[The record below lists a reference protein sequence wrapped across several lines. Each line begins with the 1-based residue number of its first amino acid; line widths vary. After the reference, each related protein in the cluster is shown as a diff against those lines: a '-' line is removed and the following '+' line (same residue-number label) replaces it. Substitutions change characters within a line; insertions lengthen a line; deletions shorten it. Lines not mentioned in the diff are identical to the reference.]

1 MYSVDVLDKGIIHVQ
16 GGTVREFNTLLR
28 TVQNLKLLSLYFRN
42 FPRKVPDQSEEQ

>member
-28 TVQNLKLLSLYFRN
+28 TVQNLKLYFRN